1 MKQEN
6 TNPERDNIQIRVTK
20 ELKQLFAST
29 AKKEGMTVTDLILYR
44 TLDIPPRRRIATPMR
59 KTLIKIL
66 AEAGKVK
73 GNVEQIRNAVVAKD
87 HYSSHIKTIIV
98 QTSGRIS
105 SLADEIQNMLQSGHK
120 MPKEAS
126 PVLSELLTELTN
138 AGIDCNKIARV
149 MNDKSYYSV
158 MIKEA
163 VIIQVMDRI
172 SLLYPNILNALQDG
186 NEGQNTGE
194 RSTTG
199 DLSAK
204 ESG

>member
-6 TNPERDNIQIRVTK
+6 TNPERDNFQFRVTK
-20 ELKQLFAST
+20 EEKKVYNENAKEAGMSATDYFKWLAFGKQ
-29 AKKEGMTVTDLILYR
+29 
-44 TLDIPPRRRIATPMR
+44 PRRRTATPIR

-66 AEAGKVK
+66 AETGKIK
-73 GNVEQIRNAVVAKD
+73 SNVEQIRNAVVAKD
-87 HYSSHIKTIIV
+87 HYSSHVKTIIV

-105 SLADEIQNMLQSGHK
+105 SLADGIQNMLQSGHK

-163 VIIQVMDRI
+163 VIIQVMNRI

-186 NEGQNTGE
+186 NEGQNSGE

-199 DLSAK
+199 DLPVK
-204 ESG
+204 EK